1 MRPMYKHNRTLLQF
15 LVLSWCCI
23 FFPCISFSQNGPT
36 LKLVDFLDE
45 LKATYNVDFIYN
57 HTLLDQVI
65 LPSSSHDCES
75 LENCLA
81 NINEKAPIKF
91 IKDGTNSYMVVPI
104 RNDISFSVIDAE
116 NSEAI
121 PNITIQI
128 NKGEERFLYP
138 INSRYTIKNIFALD
152 SVYIRASFY
161 SKLDILASDLRALK
175 TPVRLEPA
183 MIHLNEVQITDY
195 LTRGVNAKISDNTFH
210 IYMRSLGLL
219 AGETDGDVF
228 NVVKN
233 IPGVH
238 TPSGKPGNLN
248 FRGSTFDQ
256 SLIEIDDIPIY
267 HNGHF
272 YGAIAPFNPTIVNEI
287 EIQRNTLSAEW
298 GGRVGGLIHMTT
310 SNTVPDSTEYNV
322 QANTVYAGATAKI
335 PILRDKLALYVAG
348 RSNYPS
354 INSPKLTAFSN
365 LNFQG
370 SRLEDVANK
379 VNSENFKVGFY
390 DINSK
395 LVYDINENHKATIS
409 YINIQNILSATLED
423 SEDKDIKD
431 FRDLS
436 LNNWGMNIKW
446 EGTLSEKLKVQARI
460 SKSLL
465 YIDNKSEGF
474 SASERSSFEKYA
486 NTIDDTRI
494 ITEIQ
499 LQLNENTELETGYTL
514 TDYSLR
520 FDERND
526 ENNVDNRRDQ
536 DALTHSAFLSIN
548 KNWNDK
554 ITANFGMHTDYYEP
568 NKRFYADPRI
578 SINVRTSNALYL
590 KTSAGR
596 SHQFIQKKIR
606 DDFDDFNNQTQF
618 WYLPDQTTS
627 VLEGYQTML
636 GALYNKSGWLIDF
649 ELYSK
654 STNNVTLQ
662 TNTSSLQKGKLKS
675 MGADL
680 FVKRRWN
687 NFETLFSYS
696 LSDVNTD
703 FDETLPIFFDQRH
716 ILHVTGLWHLDPFN
730 LSVTWGYFTGMPV
743 IVPDFDSDSS
753 ISQSDLDIGYTNRF
767 PNMHQLDLS
776 ATYEFTNAKKGWKGI
791 VGLSFVNLYDQD
803 NIVNIFQNEPPVDN
817 PYRRTIGFAPNL
829 QLSIQF

>member
-1 MRPMYKHNRTLLQF
+1 MRPMYKHKRTLLQF

-23 FFPCISFSQNGPT
+23 FFPCVSFSQNGPT

-45 LKATYNVDFIYN
+45 LKAIYNVDFIYN
-57 HTLLDQVI
+57 HTLLDQVV
-65 LPSSSHDCES
+65 LPSSSNNCES

-91 IKDGTNSYMVVPI
+91 IKDGINSYMVVPI

-152 SVYIRASFY
+152 SVHIRASFY
-161 SKLDILASDLRALK
+161 SKLDIIASELGALK
-175 TPVRLEPA
+175 TPVRLEHA

-210 IYMRSLGLL
+210 IDIRSLGLL

-238 TPSGKPGNLN
+238 TPSGKPGSLN

-272 YGAIAPFNPTIVNEI
+272 YGAIAPYNPTTVSEI
-287 EIQRNTLSAEW
+287 EIQRNTLAAKW

-310 SNTVPDSTEYNV
+310 NNTVPDSTLYEV
-322 QANTVYAGATAKI
+322 QANTVYAGATVQMPLVK
-335 PILRDKLALYVAG
+335 DKLALYVAA

-370 SRLEDVANK
+370 SRLEDVADD
-379 VNSENFKVGFY
+379 VNSEFFKVGFY

-395 LVYDINENHKATIS
+395 LVYDINENHKATVS
-409 YINIQNILSATLED
+409 YISIQNLLSATLED
-423 SEDKDIKD
+423 SDDKDNKD

-436 LNNWGMNIKW
+436 LDNWGMTVKW
-446 EGTLSEKLKVQARI
+446 EGTFSEMLKAQARF
-460 SKSLL
+460 SKSSLF
-465 YIDNKSEGF
+465 IDNKSEGF
-474 SASERSSFEKYA
+474 SASERSSFEKYS
-486 NTIDDTRI
+486 NTIEDTRF
-494 ITEIQ
+494 ITEVQ
-499 LQLNENTELETGYTL
+499 LQLNENTTLETGYTL

-526 ENNVDNRRDQ
+526 ENSIDSRRDQ
-536 DALTHSAFLSIN
+536 DAMTHSMYASFN

-554 ITANFGMHTDYYEP
+554 VTANFGMHTDYYDP
-568 NKRFYADPRI
+568 NKRFFADPRI
-578 SINVRTSNALYL
+578 SINVRTSDALYL

-596 SHQFIQKKIR
+596 SHQFIQKKLR

-618 WYLPDQTTS
+618 WYLPDQTTA

-636 GALYNKSGWLIDF
+636 GALYNKSGWLVDL
-649 ELYSK
+649 ELYIRN
-654 STNNVTLQ
+654 TNNVTLQ
-662 TNTSSLQKGKLKS
+662 TNTDTLEKGKLKS

-680 FVKRRWN
+680 FVKKRWN

-696 LSDVNTD
+696 LSEVDTD
-703 FDETLPIFFDQRH
+703 FGKTLPIYFDQRH
-716 ILHVTGLWHLDPFN
+716 ILHVTGLWHLDPLN
-730 LSVTWGYFTGMPV
+730 LAVTWGFFSGMPV
-743 IVPDFDSDSS
+743 VVPDFETDEGT
-753 ISQSDLDIGYTNRF
+753 SQDDLDIGYTDRF
-767 PNMHQLDLS
+767 PHMHQLDVS
-776 ATYEFTNAKKGWKGI
+776 ATYAFSNPKKSWKGI

-803 NIVNIFQNEPPVDN
+803 NIVNIFQNEPPVDD
-817 PYRRTIGFAPNL
+817 PYRKTIAFAPNL